1 MTNPRRIA
9 LEALLDITDAGAYAN
24 LRLKDAL
31 AGLPQ
36 REAHWVSAVVYTTL
50 DHLLYI
56 DHVLAAFAKGRVQPV
71 IREVL
76 RMGVAQL
83 LYMDVPDNAA
93 CNESVNLCKQVGKQK
108 LAGYVNGVLRA
119 ICRNRDNLPPLPD
132 DPADRLSIQFSWPRW
147 LVDEYVAQYG
157 AEFTAALLEAKAPGM
172 TLRAQYPYTTE
183 ELRASLQAA
192 DIPFHPGKLVP
203 EACVLERGVDVARQE
218 GFRAGR
224 YTVQSE
230 SAMLVCK
237 LLAPQKG
244 MRLLDACAAPG
255 GKTAYLSHLLEG
267 EGHIE
272 AWELHPHRSALIQ
285 KTLERLHV
293 EGVTVQIR
301 DAAQQDPAKAEA
313 FDAVLVDAP
322 CSGLGVFGK
331 PDARYAKSDALIGA
345 LAGIQK
351 QILDA
356 CAGYVRPGG
365 TLVYATCTISRRE
378 NEGQIRSFL
387 ASHRE
392 FQPGNM
398 DALPT
403 SLQKR
408 AKDGM
413 VQLFPHLDHTEG
425 FFMAR
430 LVKANG

>member
-71 IREVL
+71 IRGVL

-203 EACVLERGVDVARQE
+203 EACVFERGVDVARQE

-272 AWELHPHRSALIQ
+272 AWELHPH
-285 KTLERLHV
+285 
-293 EGVTVQIR
+293 
-301 DAAQQDPAKAEA
+301 
-313 FDAVLVDAP
+313 
-322 CSGLGVFGK
+322 
-331 PDARYAKSDALIGA
+331 
-345 LAGIQK
+345 
-351 QILDA
+351 
-356 CAGYVRPGG
+356 
-365 TLVYATCTISRRE
+365 
-378 NEGQIRSFL
+378 
-387 ASHRE
+387 
-392 FQPGNM
+392 
-398 DALPT
+398 
-403 SLQKR
+403 
-408 AKDGM
+408 
-413 VQLFPHLDHTEG
+413 
-425 FFMAR
+425 
-430 LVKANG
+430 

>member
-71 IREVL
+71 IRGVL

-301 DAAQQDPAKAEA
+301 DAAQQDSAKAEA

-365 TLVYATCTISRRE
+365 TLLYSTCTILQRE
-378 NEGQIRSFL
+378 NEDVVDCFRSE
-387 ASHRE
+387 HPE
-392 FQPGNM
+392 FSLEDFTLPGV
-398 DALPT
+398 
-403 SLQKR
+403 R
-408 AKDGM
+408 ACGGM
-413 VQLFPHLDHTEG
+413 LTLWPHIHGTDG
-425 FFMAR
+425 FFMAK
-430 LVKANG
+430 LVKRR

>member
-1 MTNPRRIA
+1 MTNPRRTA

-24 LRLKDAL
+24 LRLKEAL

-56 DHVLAAFAKGRVQPV
+56 DHVLAHFAKGRVQPV
-71 IREVL
+71 IRGIL

-83 LYMDVPDNAA
+83 LYMEVPDSAA
-93 CNESVNLCKQVGKQK
+93 CNESVNLCKQVGKQN

-119 ICRNRDNLPPLPD
+119 VCRNRDSLPPLPED
-132 DPADRLSIQFSWPRW
+132 SVDRLSIQFSWPKW
-147 LVDEYVAQYG
+147 LVEEYVAQYG
-157 AEFTAALLEAKAPGM
+157 AEFTAALLDAKAPGM

-183 ELRASLQAA
+183 ALRADLEAA
-192 DIPFHPGKLVP
+192 HIPYRPGELVG

-218 GFRAGR
+218 GFLAGR

-230 SAMLVCK
+230 SAMLVCR
-237 LLAPQKG
+237 LLAPKKG

-255 GKTAYLSHLLEG
+255 GKTAYLAHLLEG

-272 AWELHPHRSALIQ
+272 AWELHPHRGALIQ

-293 EGVTVQIR
+293 EGVEVQVR
-301 DAAQQDPAKAEA
+301 DAAQPDPAKLEA

-331 PDARYAKSDALIGA
+331 PDARYAKSDAMIQSLSA
-345 LAGIQK
+345 LQGR
-351 QILDA
+351 ILEA

-365 TLVYATCTISRRE
+365 ALVYATCTISQRE

-387 ASHRE
+387 TKHRA

-398 DALPT
+398 DALPPA
-403 SLQKR
+403 LQRR